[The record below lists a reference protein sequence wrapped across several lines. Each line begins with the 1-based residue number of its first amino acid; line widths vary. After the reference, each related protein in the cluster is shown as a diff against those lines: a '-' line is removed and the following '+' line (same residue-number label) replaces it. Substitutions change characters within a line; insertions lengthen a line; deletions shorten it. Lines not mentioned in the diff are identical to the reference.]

1 MSGPPFLLVITSDP
15 ETLNRVAGELERR
28 YSPDYEVARA
38 TSAQEAAAT
47 SERLALDGR
56 LVALIIFEP
65 KTVRRRWIGSNGIR
79 SGAPRRTADTCANHV
94 YVHLWFICEEGNVCQ
109 A

>member
-1 MSGPPFLLVITSDP
+1 MSDPPFLLVITSDP

-28 YSPDYEVARA
+28 YSPDYEVARV

-56 LVALIIFEP
+56 LVALIISSL
-65 KTVRRRWIGSNGIR
+65 RLSDGDG
-79 SGAPRRTADTCANHV
+79 
-94 YVHLWFICEEGNVCQ
+94 
-109 A
+109 

>member
-56 LVALIIFEP
+56 LVALIISSL
-65 KTVRRRWIGSNGIR
+65 RLSDGDG
-79 SGAPRRTADTCANHV
+79 
-94 YVHLWFICEEGNVCQ
+94 
-109 A
+109 